1 LLCMDREDFTDE
13 AKDAIHTIMASS
25 SPNKGRV
32 IALCGVAD
40 MRDEISTLRAM
51 LVDESKLE
59 PDLRYKASWRA
70 RLGLARMG
78 SQTDMAQCIHVFQCE
93 PLPVRRVTALL
104 GHLAFTRQPEV
115 IPVLREYLDNDETL
129 PSEREGRP
137 GPRYCLYA
145 MDVLAK
151 TIEGFPVN
159 HDEGS
164 YSQEQIDTARE
175 WMKTHDRFVFKK
187 RVVDLPLL

>member
-1 LLCMDREDFTDE
+1 
-13 AKDAIHTIMASS
+13 MASS

-32 IALCGVAD
+32 IALCGVAN
-40 MRDEISTLRAM
+40 MREEIPKLRAM

-70 RLGLARMG
+70 RLALARMG
-78 SQTDMAQCIHVFQCE
+78 SETDMAQCIRVFQCE

-104 GHLAFTRQPEV
+104 GHLAFTRQAEV

-129 PSEREGRP
+129 PSEREGSP
-137 GPRYCLYA
+137 GSRYCLYA

-151 TIEGFPVN
+151 TIEGFPFN
-159 HDEGS
+159 YHYGS
-164 YSQEQIDTARE
+164 YSQAQIDTARE
-175 WMKTHDRFVFKK
+175 WMNTQDRFVFKK
-187 RVVDLPLL
+187 RIVDLPLL